1 MCLSLLL
8 GRLSVRLRCVYAA
21 RRRPP
26 RRYIDPMRILLAFA
40 LAALTSAC
48 NSNPC
53 ALEPCPAHLC
63 PPDACA
69 AGYHV
74 CQGHASPTGERYAPT
89 CSLTPCDE
97 FGADACDL

>member
-1 MCLSLLL
+1 VAYCAKAASE
-8 GRLSVRLRCVYAA
+8 SA
-21 RRRPP
+21 RRRGR
-26 RRYIDPMRILLAFA
+26 RRYIDPMRIMLAAFA
-40 LAALTSAC
+40 LALASAC
-48 NSNPC
+48 NGNPC

-74 CQGHASPTGERYAPT
+74 CEGHASLTGERYVTT

-97 FGADACDL
+97 FGADACDLE